1 MARPHREGGPTG
13 CHTPLVKAAGHRPGV
28 LGVLFNMTAA
38 IGMFTP
44 PVGAVLD
51 AVINVS
57 NVPFAT
63 AAKGAILIL
72 PVLFPTLVTVPASWF
87 L

>member
-1 MARPHREGGPTG
+1 
-13 CHTPLVKAAGHRPGV
+13 
-28 LGVLFNMTAA
+28 
-38 IGMFTP
+38 MFTP
-44 PVGAVLD
+44 PVGAVLN

-57 NVPFAT
+57 NIPFAS

-72 PVLFPTLVTVPASWF
+72 PVLFPPLVTVPASWF